1 MEPIRMCIVCRKRQN
16 KKNCFRIVSD
26 NDNNIIYDK
35 NQKINSR
42 AVYICKSKE
51 CIENALNML
60 NKNKLFIKIPINK
73 DSLINTLK
81 NVENELG
88 E

>member
-1 MEPIRMCIVCRKRQN
+1 MKPIRMCIVCKKRQE
-16 KKNCFRIVSD
+16 KKNYFRIVSD
-26 NDNNIIYDK
+26 NSNNAIYDK

-42 AVYICKSKE
+42 AIYVCKSRE
-51 CIENALNML
+51 CIYKALEMI
-60 NKNKLFIKIPINK
+60 NKNKLSIKFPVSK
-73 DSLINTLK
+73 DSLIDTLK